1 MSEKDE
7 PKTEAQKLWEQKES
21 FYSAVGQA
29 ISMWSSMESKLVE
42 VAAILLGTTDHK
54 TGLFLYSIMNFH
66 AWLNIID
73 ELFALEPQYSS
84 HKSAWLDISSELRT
98 HNDTRTRLAHHTVWD
113 SADPTI
119 ALRPSQYDVRSK
131 SKKHQPLVE
140 RQIVDFTST
149 ILAIDKKLSALVAGM
164 LATRNA
170 LRSTLPGIHAR

>member
-7 PKTEAQKLWEQKES
+7 PTTNGQKLWKQKES

-42 VAAILLGTTDHK
+42 IAAILLGATDHK

-84 HKSAWLDISSELRT
+84 HKDSWLDISSELRT

-119 ALRPSQYDVRSK
+119 ALRPGRYDVRSK

-140 RQIVDFTST
+140 GQIVQFTSA
-149 ILAIDKKLSALVAGM
+149 ILEIDEKLAALANGM
-164 LATRNA
+164 RTTRDA
-170 LRSTLPGIHAR
+170 LRSTSPGIPL